1 MKCGAY
7 DASKCPNKTEFKG
20 SAEREVSDSGV
31 KEFFDELG
39 ETDSSQRQWV
49 FKLVD
54 RATGKYKNGAFC
66 CPSSSNLLENKDF
79 FTRYIVGYI
88 VFLNFLC
95 NRFVIIL
102 MFNTLN
108 EENYFNFNI

>member
-7 DASKCPNKTEFKG
+7 DASKYPNKTEFKG

-49 FKLVD
+49 LS
-54 RATGKYKNGAFC
+54 Y
-66 CPSSSNLLENKDF
+66 PHE
-79 FTRYIVGYI
+79 
-88 VFLNFLC
+88 
-95 NRFVIIL
+95 
-102 MFNTLN
+102 
-108 EENYFNFNI
+108 

>member
-7 DASKCPNKTEFKG
+7 DASKYPNKTEFKG

-54 RATGKYKNGAFC
+54 RATGKYKKSFPRRSPNSKNEIAIEHQIIQPEIIITFSV
-66 CPSSSNLLENKDF
+66 PASLARTPIISSASASSIS
-79 FTRYIVGYI
+79 RY
-88 VFLNFLC
+88 L
-95 NRFVIIL
+95 
-102 MFNTLN
+102 
-108 EENYFNFNI
+108 